1 MLEINIFAPG
11 EKISQKEMASY
22 TFFKEFLKHFIM
34 TMFKRPQTQFW
45 GLQGKEKQKI
55 KAKRNKDFMKDRQTE
70 WESCEH
76 VDHP

>member
-45 GLQGKEKQKI
+45 GLQGKEKQK
-55 KAKRNKDFMKDRQTE
+55 KKSKKKQRFHE
-70 WESCEH
+70 G
-76 VDHP
+76 

>member
-1 MLEINIFAPG
+1 
-11 EKISQKEMASY
+11 
-22 TFFKEFLKHFIM
+22 M

>member
-45 GLQGKEKQKI
+45 GLQGKEKQK